1 MNTDKDRAIIN
12 KQTNKTCKNQSSS
25 QPLPGDKAVA
35 KEDDRCKDSEELP
48 CGSDDGAG
56 EGAKVT
62 YAKEDEELEI
72 SASADG
78 GPRSRVRARG
88 TLCSAPHRH

>member
-1 MNTDKDRAIIN
+1 MSTDTDRAIIE
-12 KQTNKTCKNQSSS
+12 KQINKTCKNQSSS

-56 EGAKVT
+56 KGAKVT
-62 YAKEDEELEI
+62 YAKEDEEL
-72 SASADG
+72 
-78 GPRSRVRARG
+78 
-88 TLCSAPHRH
+88 